1 MNKLFGAG
9 KKKEVKKADVPDP
22 NAPSLGE
29 TSTKLGERTDVL
41 QKKVNDLNVE
51 LMQVKKEMMNS
62 TGMRR
67 K

>member
-9 KKKEVKKADVPDP
+9 KKKEVKPTGPDP